1 MLTLNDGRSELWQ
14 WDTGRTLA
22 VDADCSQVHFSNK
35 VFGRSIDVDVTD
47 GVAIIPDILLQTDKD
62 LNVWAF
68 VGTAENG
75 YTKISKTFKVNRRNK
90 PADYVFTPTDQMT
103 LQTIQ
108 SQIGDL
114 ADLTTEAKENLVAAI
129 NEAART
135 GGGGGGS
142 TVELDTTLSEA
153 GKAADAAAVGDRL
166 SALSDEI
173 ANLQTSGLTTA
184 QINALDGLFKIATY
198 TEDSSKAYAAFQSAF
213 GLSGGGEEPD
223 VPGKTLT
230 SISAVY
236 SGGSVPT
243 GTAVNDLT
251 GIVVTAH
258 YSDGTSETVT
268 DYTLSGTIA
277 EGENTVTVSYGGKT
291 TTFTVMG
298 IAIDYHVMTVE
309 DASQSS
315 TAQSKT
321 VIRGYNN
328 SAYSNVLVP
337 NVLNELPVKIMTSY
351 PGTANFNVSDNIEN
365 LAFEE
370 NSTVI
375 GSLEIMGD
383 SLKTIKNFPA
393 GMTGLDTASKSPY
406 AINLESVSGLEKNT
420 ALTSL
425 NLGHSAL
432 KQPPVL
438 NAGAPITS
446 LNAAFYHCNGMV
458 SDISSWRIPSSVTN
472 IRQLFRYCGGIT
484 GNFLVDRNY
493 TADNCKLALNESGV
507 REVTVT
513 DVSFAAPFK
522 LFEEGL
528 TDYTPLNSDAEL
540 GSTKQ
545 WKFHVPRDSAAFRVF
560 REAYAGIVNG
570 IMKYELA
577 VTDGNAPTKNITF
590 YGDSQLSPFGNVTS
604 QMLQGMSDDVFLW
617 NLAVRGASTASYK
630 PMFAKFP
637 ERRSDVTVLWLIT
650 NDTGLGADDTM
661 NNIRHYVDSL
671 DTDKYIILGTWF
683 FHYEEL
689 KSRNEQLRATYGDH
703 YLDIHKFTLDNWE
716 RITGITPTEADLSAV
731 ANDTVPPCLIHT
743 DGVHENDAG
752 GLVIATGI
760 KEKLMGLGYIDSTWL
775 K

>member
-1 MLTLNDGRSELWQ
+1 MSYEKQTWVNGVTPLDAEHLNHMEQGI
-14 WDTGRTLA
+14 
-22 VDADCSQVHFSNK
+22 SQ
-35 VFGRSIDVDVTD
+35 
-47 GVAIIPDILLQTDKD
+47 
-62 LNVWAF
+62 
-68 VGTAENG
+68 
-75 YTKISKTFKVNRRNK
+75 
-90 PADYVFTPTDQMT
+90 
-103 LQTIQ
+103 
-108 SQIGDL
+108 
-114 ADLTTEAKENLVAAI
+114 
-129 NEAART
+129 
-135 GGGGGGS
+135 
-142 TVELDTTLSEA
+142 LSE
-153 GKAADAAAVGDRL
+153 
-166 SALSDEI
+166 EI

-184 QINALDGLFKIATY
+184 QVKALDGMFKVCAFTKDNVSAEY
-198 TEDSSKAYAAFQSAF
+198 TAFKTAF
-213 GLSGGGEEPD
+213 GIADSGGETE
-223 VPGKTLT
+223 VTLT
-230 SISAVY
+230 SISATY
-236 SGGSVPT
+236 DGGSVPA

-268 DYTLSGTIA
+268 DYTLSGAIS
-277 EGENTVTVSYGGKT
+277 EGSNAVTVSYGGKT

-298 IAIDYHVMTVE
+298 IAEIDYHVMTIE
-309 DASQSS
+309 DASHTT

-321 VIRGYNN
+321 VIRGYDN

-337 NVLNELPVKIMTSY
+337 NVLNELPVWILTSY
-351 PGTANFNVSDNIEN
+351 PGTGNFNVSDNIEN

-370 NSTVI
+370 NSTVTGDLNI
-375 GSLEIMGD
+375 LGD

-393 GMTGLDTASKSPY
+393 GMTGLNTVDKSSY

-420 ALTSL
+420 VLTSL
-425 NLGHSAL
+425 KMGYSAL

-438 NAGAPITS
+438 NADAPITS

-458 SDISSWRIPSSVTN
+458 YDISSWRIPSMVTN

-493 TADNCKLALNESGV
+493 TADNCNLALNESGV

-513 DVSFAAPFK
+513 DASFAAPFQ
-522 LFEEGL
+522 LLENGL
-528 TDYTPLNSDAEL
+528 TDYTPLSSDAEL
-540 GSTKQ
+540 GRTKQ

-560 REAYAGIVNG
+560 REAYAGTVNG

-577 VTDGNAPTKNITF
+577 VTDNNAPTKNITF
-590 YGDSQLSPFGNVTS
+590 YGDSQLSPFGNVTY
-604 QMLQGMSDDVFLW
+604 QMLPGMSDDVFLW

-637 ERRSDVTVLWLIT
+637 ERRSDVTVLWLIS
-650 NDTGLGADDTM
+650 NDTGRGADDTM

-671 DTDKYIILGTWF
+671 ETDKYIILGTWF
-683 FHYEEL
+683 FHYDEL